1 MRAVKA
7 ASPDPSATTALP
19 ASTDDASAVS
29 QPEESAGGKG
39 AGRSLILR
47 DAATSVV
54 TIVPPRWHSWPFEPR
69 TRKPGSG
76 SLTRPF
82 LPQHIVV
89 DRHEVVDPTAI
100 RAARSVDRLP
110 NGSEFRKTANRLR
123 CESAMDLVLLQS
135 YVSRTPVVD
144 LSALGTKKRSSVR
157 DATRR
162 QLLGRDLTMRD
173 LHDRLDGSPE
183 RIKHCLRKVVRYLL
197 DLNAAAIAAKESS
210 ANSTCAGC
218 KGHCKRKSGSR

>member
-1 MRAVKA
+1 
-7 ASPDPSATTALP
+7 
-19 ASTDDASAVS
+19 
-29 QPEESAGGKG
+29 
-39 AGRSLILR
+39 
-47 DAATSVV
+47 
-54 TIVPPRWHSWPFEPR
+54 
-69 TRKPGSG
+69 
-76 SLTRPF
+76 
-82 LPQHIVV
+82 
-89 DRHEVVDPTAI
+89 
-100 RAARSVDRLP
+100 
-110 NGSEFRKTANRLR
+110 
-123 CESAMDLVLLQS
+123 MDLVLLQS